1 VGEYILRRLAV
12 SVPVLVMITALIFI
26 LLELAPG
33 DPLAAMLAPAR
44 GVVAPSKEYVEELRK
59 EYGLDRP
66 APVRYLIW
74 LGQVAR
80 GNLGASVTTS
90 RPVVREI
97 RDRLPATLEL
107 MVVSTLLAIALGVT
121 LGVYS
126 ALHQYSILD
135 YILMALSFT
144 WVCVPAFF
152 FALLVIFLFAIHLN
166 WLPAGG
172 LRTPGIESLTLL
184 DNLKHLILPVFVLT
198 MANLAEYVRFTRAS
212 VLDVMQSDFA
222 TVARAKGLRVHTII
236 YRHILRNALIPIVTR
251 VGLSVAW
258 LFSGALIVE
267 TVFRWPGLGVL
278 MLQGVMTRDYP
289 LILGMNLFIAVTV
302 LVSNLVTDIAYA
314 FVDPRIRYT

>member
-1 VGEYILRRLAV
+1 MGEYILRRLAV

-44 GVVAPSKEYVEELRK
+44 GVVAPSKEYIEELRK

-152 FALLVIFLFAIHLN
+152 FALLVIFLFAIHLD

>member
-1 VGEYILRRLAV
+1 MGEYILRRLAV

-152 FALLVIFLFAIHLN
+152 FALLVIFLFAIHLD

>member
-1 VGEYILRRLAV
+1 MGEYILRRLAV

-59 EYGLDRP
+59 QYGLDRP
-66 APVRYLIW
+66 PPVRYLIW

-107 MVVSTLLAIALGVT
+107 MVVSTLLAIAFGVT

-152 FALLVIFLFAIHLN
+152 FALLVIFLFAIHLD

-172 LRTPGIESLTLL
+172 LRTPGIESFSIL

-222 TVARAKGLRVHTII
+222 TVARAKGLRTQTIVF
-236 YRHILRNALIPIVTR
+236 RHILRNALIPIVTR
-251 VGLSVAW
+251 AGLSVAW

-302 LVSNLVTDIAYA
+302 LLSNLVTDIAYA

>member
-1 VGEYILRRLAV
+1 MGEYILRRLAV

-26 LLELAPG
+26 LLEMAPG
-33 DPLAAMLAPAR
+33 NPLAAMLAPAR

-59 EYGLDRP
+59 EFGLDRP
-66 APVRYLIW
+66 RHVRYLIW

-97 RDRLPATLEL
+97 RDRLPATQEL

-152 FALLVIFLFAIHLN
+152 FALLVIFLFAIHLD

-172 LRTPGIESLTLL
+172 LRTPGIERFSLL
-184 DNLKHLILPVFVLT
+184 DNLKHLILPAFVLT

-302 LVSNLVTDIAYA
+302 LLSNLVTDIAYA

>member
-1 VGEYILRRLAV
+1 MGEYILRRLAV

-44 GVVAPSKEYVEELRK
+44 GVVAPSKEYVEELRR

-107 MVVSTLLAIALGVT
+107 MAVSTLLAIALGVT

-152 FALLVIFLFAIHLN
+152 FALLVIFLFAIHLD

-184 DNLKHLILPVFVLT
+184 DNLQHLILPAFVLT

>member
-1 VGEYILRRLAV
+1 MSEYILRRVAI
-12 SVPVLVMITALIFI
+12 SVPVLVLITAIIFI

-44 GVVAPSKEYVEELRK
+44 GVVAPTEEYVAELRK
-59 EYGLDRP
+59 TFGLDRP

-90 RPVVREI
+90 RPVVQEI

-107 MVVSTLLAIALGVT
+107 MVISTILAIVIGVT

-126 ALHQYSILD
+126 ALHQYSFLD

-152 FALLVIFLFAIHLN
+152 FALLTIFLFAIHLD

-172 LRTPGIESLTLL
+172 FRTVGIEKFSLL
-184 DNLKHLILPVFVLT
+184 DNLKHVILPAFVLT
-198 MANLAEYVRFTRAS
+198 MGNLAEYVRFTRAS
-212 VLDVMQSDFA
+212 MLDVMQSDFA
-222 TVARAKGLRVHTII
+222 TVAKAKGLHVPTII
-236 YRHILRNALIPIVTR
+236 FRHILRNALIPIVTR

-289 LILGMNLFIAVTV
+289 LILGMNLFISVTV

>member
-1 VGEYILRRLAV
+1 MSEYILRRLAV
-12 SVPVLVMITALIFI
+12 SVPVLLMITALIFI

-44 GVVAPSKEYVEELRK
+44 GVVAPSKEYVEELRR
-59 EYGLDRP
+59 EYGLDKP
-66 APVRYLIW
+66 APVRYFIW
-74 LGQVAR
+74 LGQVVR
-80 GNLGASVTTS
+80 GNLGTSVTTS

-107 MVVSTLLAIALGVT
+107 MVISTLLAIVLGVS

-126 ALHQYSILD
+126 ALNQYSIPD

-152 FALLVIFLFAIHLN
+152 FALLVIYLFAIHLD

-172 LRTPGIESLTLL
+172 FRTPGIEKFSLF
-184 DNLKHLILPVFVLT
+184 DNLRHAILPTLVLT
-198 MANLAEYVRFTRAS
+198 MSNLAEYVRFTRAS
-212 VLDVMQSDFA
+212 MLDIKQADFA
-222 TVARAKGLRVHTII
+222 TVARAKGLRTGTII
-236 YRHILRNALIPIVTR
+236 FRHLLRNALIPIVTR

-289 LILGMNLFIAVTV
+289 LILGMNLFISVTV
-302 LVSNLVTDIAYA
+302 LMSNLVTDIAYA

>member
-1 VGEYILRRLAV
+1 MGEYILRRLAV

-44 GVVAPSKEYVEELRK
+44 GVVAPSKEYIEELRK

-152 FALLVIFLFAIHLN
+152 FALLVIFLFAIHLD

-172 LRTPGIESLTLL
+172 LRTPGIKSLTLL

>member
-1 VGEYILRRLAV
+1 MGEYILRRLAV